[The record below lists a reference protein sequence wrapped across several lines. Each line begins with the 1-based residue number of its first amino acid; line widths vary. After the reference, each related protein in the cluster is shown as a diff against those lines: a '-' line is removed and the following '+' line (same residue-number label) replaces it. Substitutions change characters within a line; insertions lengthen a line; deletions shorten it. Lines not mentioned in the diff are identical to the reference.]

1 MAVNKKHSAKVLIAM
16 SGGVDSSV
24 AAATL
29 IEQGYQC
36 AGVFMRMAPAN
47 IKVDNNLKGHLRD
60 VQRVTKHLGI
70 ELYVV
75 DFSWEMQQV
84 IDYFC
89 YEYSMGRTPNPC
101 IRCNAMLKFGKLLA
115 FARNEGMDFLAT
127 GHYARIVKY
136 AGFSR
141 LAKARSV
148 EKDQSYFL
156 FGINRKDLA
165 SILFPNGNVESKDEI
180 REKAKQ
186 LGLPNYDKQDS
197 QEICFVPDD
206 DYVKF
211 LSLYHKELDIPGK
224 IVDLNG
230 KVLGEHKGVFRY
242 TIGQRRG
249 LRISAG
255 EPLYVIKI
263 DPTTATIIVGP
274 RDALAKNELLAEDMN
289 WHINPPRTQMR
300 VQARIRS
307 THKPADATLLP
318 LSGDRV
324 KVVFEQPQFAITPGQ
339 AVVFYENDVVI
350 GGGWIKPD
358 D

>member
-1 MAVNKKHSAKVLIAM
+1 MSERKPKVLVAM

-24 AAATL
+24 AAASL
-29 IEQGYQC
+29 IEQGYRV
-36 AGVFMRMAPAN
+36 AGVFMRMVPGN
-47 IKVDNNLKGHLRD
+47 IKVDDNLKGHLKD
-60 VQRVTKHLGI
+60 VQAISKQLGI
-70 ELYVV
+70 ELYIV

-127 GHYARIVKY
+127 GHYARIVKH
-136 AGFSR
+136 AGFAR
-141 LAKARSV
+141 LAKARAS

-156 FGINRKDLA
+156 FGINRKDLP
-165 SILFPNGNVESKDEI
+165 SIIFPNGQAESKEQI
-180 REKAKQ
+180 REKAKA
-186 LGLPNYDKQDS
+186 LGLANYDKQDS

-211 LSLYHKELDIPGK
+211 IASYNKQLDIPGK
-224 IVDLNG
+224 IVDLSG
-230 KVLGEHKGVFRY
+230 RVLGEHKGVFRY

-249 LRISAG
+249 LRIAAG

-263 DPTTATIIVGP
+263 DPMTATIVVGP
-274 RDALAKNELLAEDMN
+274 RTALAKTELIADDMN
-289 WHINPPRTQMR
+289 WHINPPKSEIR

-307 THKPADATLLP
+307 THTPADARVIP
-318 LSGDRV
+318 LGAGRV
-324 KVVFEQPQFAITPGQ
+324 KVVFETPQYAITPGQ
-339 AVVFYENDVVI
+339 AVVFYENDIVV
-350 GGGWIKPD
+350 GGGWIQPYD
-358 D
+358 

>member
-1 MAVNKKHSAKVLIAM
+1 MSKKKSKVLVAM

-24 AAATL
+24 AAASL
-29 IEQGYQC
+29 IERGYQC
-36 AGVFMRMAPAN
+36 AGVFMRMTPAN
-47 IKVDNNLKGHLRD
+47 IRVDDNLKGHLRD
-60 VQRVTKHLGI
+60 VQSVTKQLGI
-70 ELYVV
+70 ELYIV

-84 IDYFC
+84 IDYFR

-127 GHYARIVKY
+127 GHYARILKH
-136 AGFSR
+136 AGFPR
-141 LAKARSV
+141 LARARAT

-156 FGINRKDLA
+156 FGINRKDLGT
-165 SILFPNGNVESKDEI
+165 ILFPNGEAESKDEI

-211 LSLYHKELDIPGK
+211 LSMYHKELDIPGK
-224 IVDLNG
+224 IVDLSG

-249 LRISAG
+249 LRIAAG
-255 EPLYVIKI
+255 QPLYVIKI
-263 DPTTATIIVGP
+263 DPMTATIVVGP
-274 RDALAKNELLAEDMN
+274 RDSLAQTELLASDLN
-289 WHINPPRTQMR
+289 WHINPPTRQMR
-300 VQARIRS
+300 IQAKIRS
-307 THKPADATLLP
+307 THKPADATLVP
-318 LSGDRV
+318 LSSDRI
-324 KVVFEQPQFAITPGQ
+324 KVIFDKPQYAITPGQ
-339 AVVFYENDVVI
+339 AVVFYENDILV
-350 GGGWIKPD
+350 GGGWIQPD
-358 D
+358 E